1 MTTTINASLSN
12 GIVQTADG
20 SGVMKLQSNGVTTN
34 ALAWVSIA
42 GSASPTIRS
51 SYNVSS
57 ITRNGAGD
65 YTITFTAALADANY
79 SAVVTNSLNAA
90 TGYTYPQVF
99 SSGSAATAPTT
110 SSFRVGTN
118 SNTDPVYMNAIVFG
132 N

>member
-1 MTTTINASLSN
+1 MAYGTTKVDTIQSSTAGVPVQFNDGN
-12 GIVQTADG
+12 GTQVGT
-20 SGVMKLQSNGVTTN
+20 LCR
-34 ALAWVSIA
+34 AWVSIA

-65 YTITFTAALADANY
+65 YTINFTMALSDANY

-99 SSGSAATAPTT
+99 SSASASTAPTT
-110 SSFRVGTN
+110 TSFRIGTN
-118 SNTDPVYMNAIVFG
+118 GNTDPVYMNVAVFR
-132 N
+132 